1 MALLRRRNKASGS
14 GTKEEEEGAEIEVEE
29 DDDKNKKE
37 KKKLGKTEKANSSKK
52 AKEKWSCVDSCCWLI
67 GCICTIWW
75 LLLFLYKAMPA
86 SFPQFVTEAITGPL
100 PDPPGLKLRKE
111 GLRAEHPVV
120 FVPGIV
126 TGGLELWEGH
136 QCAEGLFR
144 KRLWGGTFGEVY
156 KRNESRSIE
165 GFTDVDWVGSIED
178 KRSTS
183 GYCTFVWGNLVTWRS
198 KKQTVVARS
207 SAEAHGISEMLW
219 LKLLLEELEMKIN
232 LPLKID
238 CDNLRIDCD
247 NKAAI
252 SISCNPVHHD
262 QRKHAEVDRYFIKE
276 KIEDGILCI
285 TYVST
290 SDQVADVLTKALAR
304 KMFERQIDKPSCW
317 VEHMSL
323 DNETGL
329 DPPGVR
335 VRPVSGLVAADYFAP
350 GYFVWAVLIAN
361 LARVGYEEKN
371 MYMAAYDWRLS
382 FQNTEVRDQTL
393 SRIKSNIEL
402 MVATNGGKKAVILP
416 HSMGVLYFLHFM
428 KWVEAPAPMGGGGG
442 PDWCSKHIKAV
453 INIGGPFL
461 GVPKAVAGL
470 FSAEA
475 KDIAVARAIAPGF
488 LDNDRFRLQTLQHV
502 MRMTRT
508 WDSTLSM
515 IPKGGD
521 TIWGGMDWSPEEGY
535 SPSREKQRN
544 NDTQFSQSEIVN
556 YGRIISFGK
565 DVAEAPSS
573 EIERVDFRGAI
584 KGSNVANTTCR
595 DVWTEYHDMGL
606 GGIRAVADHK
616 VYTAESIIDLLYF
629 VAPKMMAR
637 SSAHF
642 SYGIA
647 DNLEDPKY
655 SHYKYWSNPLE
666 TKLPNAPDME
676 IFSLYGVGIP
686 TERAYIYESSPSAEC
701 YIPFQI
707 NTSANGDIED
717 SCLKD
722 GVYTV
727 DGDET
732 VPVLSAGFMCAKGWR
747 GKTRFNPSGIK
758 TYIREYDHSPPSHLL
773 EGRGTQ
779 SGAHVDIMG
788 NFALIEDIIR
798 VAAGA
803 KGEDLGGDKV
813 YSDIFKWSDKIS
825 LPL

>member
-1 MALLRRRNKASGS
+1 MASIRRRKAADSS
-14 GTKEEEEGAEIEVEE
+14 TKEEEEKEIEEKEE
-29 DDDKNKKE
+29 DKDDKNKKN
-37 KKKLGKTEKANSSKK
+37 KKKKEEPSTGKDKK

-75 LLLFLYKAMPA
+75 FLLFLFKAMPA
-86 SFPQFVTEAITGPL
+86 SFPQYVTEAITGPL
-100 PDPPGLKLRKE
+100 PDPPGIKLRKE
-111 GLRAEHPVV
+111 GLRAVHPVV

-136 QCAEGLFR
+136 QCADGLFR

-156 KRNESRSIE
+156 KR
-165 GFTDVDWVGSIED
+165 
-178 KRSTS
+178 
-183 GYCTFVWGNLVTWRS
+183 
-198 KKQTVVARS
+198 
-207 SAEAHGISEMLW
+207 
-219 LKLLLEELEMKIN
+219 
-232 LPLKID
+232 PL
-238 CDNLRIDCD
+238 
-247 NKAAI
+247 
-252 SISCNPVHHD
+252 
-262 QRKHAEVDRYFIKE
+262 
-276 KIEDGILCI
+276 
-285 TYVST
+285 
-290 SDQVADVLTKALAR
+290 
-304 KMFERQIDKPSCW
+304 CW

-335 VRPVSGLVAADYFAP
+335 VRSVSGLVAADYFAP

-402 MVATNGGKKAVILP
+402 MVTTNGGKKAVIIP
-416 HSMGVLYFLHFM
+416 HSMGVLYFLHFL

-442 PDWCSKHIKAV
+442 SDWCSKHIKAV
-453 INIGGPFL
+453 VNIGGPFL

-488 LDNDRFRLQTLQHV
+488 LDNDIFRLQTLQHV
-502 MRMTRT
+502 MKMTRT
-508 WDSTLSM
+508 WDSTMSM

-521 TIWGGMDWSPEEGY
+521 TIWGGLDWSPEEGY
-535 SPSREKQRN
+535 SPGRKKQRN
-544 NDTQFSQSEIVN
+544 NDTQFSQSKNAN

-565 DVAEAPSS
+565 DIAEAPSS
-573 EIERVDFRGAI
+573 EIEMIDFRGAF
-584 KGSNVANTTCR
+584 KGQNVANTTCR
-595 DVWTEYHDMGL
+595 DLWTEYHDMGI

-616 VYTAESIIDLLYF
+616 VYTAGSIIDLLYF
-629 VAPKMMAR
+629 VAPKMMTR
-637 SSAHF
+637 GSAHF

-647 DNLEDPKY
+647 DNLDDPKY

-686 TERAYIYESSPSAEC
+686 TERAYIYELSPSAEC
-701 YIPFQI
+701 LIPFQI
-707 NTSANGDIED
+707 NTSANGEDED

-722 GVYTV
+722 GVYSI

-732 VPVLSAGFMCAKGWR
+732 VPVLSSGYMCARGWR

-758 TYIREYDHSPPSHLL
+758 TYVREYDHSPPSNLL

-788 NFALIEDIIR
+788 NFALIEDVLRI
-798 VAAGA
+798 AAGA
-803 KGEDLGGDKV
+803 KGEDLGGDQV
-813 YSDIFKWSDKIS
+813 YSDIFKWSDRIN
-825 LPL
+825 LHL